1 MIRTTAIALFLA
13 AAVPAQA
20 DEISDAIQSALDAY
34 TAGDTAF
41 AAEELAFAQQ
51 LLTEMS
57 AMNLADCLPEAPE
70 GWTREIDTD
79 MNAGLAMMGGGI
91 GAEAEYSKG
100 NESFTVTLMAD
111 NPMVTAM
118 AGMMSNTA
126 LMAAMG
132 KMTRVG
138 RQKYV
143 DQDGTM
149 STLVNNRVLVQA
161 EGADPEAMLPVLEA
175 IDYRKLGDFGT

>member
-1 MIRTTAIALFLA
+1 MIRSTAIALLLTA
-13 AAVPAQA
+13 ALPVQA
-20 DEISDAIQSALDAY
+20 DEISDTIQSALDAY
-34 TAGDTAF
+34 NEGDVAF
-41 AAEELAFAQQ
+41 AKEELAFAQQ
-51 LLTEMS
+51 LLQQMS
-57 AMNLADCLPEAPE
+57 AMSLSDCLPEAPE
-70 GWTREIDTD
+70 GWTREIDTE

-91 GAEAEYSKG
+91 GAEAEYSDG
-100 NESFTVTLMAD
+100 TETFSVTLMAD

-118 AGMMSNTA
+118 AGMLSNTA

-161 EGADPEAMLPVLEA
+161 EGAAPEVMLSVLEA
-175 IDYRKLGDFGT
+175 IDYDKLGDFGT